1 MSEPAAAVTIVW
13 EEPTT
18 EAHWRAA
25 PPPPESR
32 QIEELAREA
41 LGPSVPAGLRVT
53 FRRDGTRWRVL
64 AEPRSRLSREAKE
77 ATRAIVERL
86 RASGIFAE
94 PGFPADPHEPDLH
107 PNPVE

>member
-1 MSEPAAAVTIVW
+1 MSDAASAVTIVW
-13 EEPTT
+13 EEPTA

-25 PPPPESR
+25 SPPPESR
-32 QIEELAREA
+32 LMEDLAREA
-41 LGPSVPAGLRVT
+41 LGSSVPAGLRVT

-64 AEPRSRLSREAKE
+64 AEPRSQLAREARE
-77 ATRAIVERL
+77 ATRAIVQRL
-86 RASGIFAE
+86 RAAGIFAE